1 MVNYGSGESP
11 RKHKKIAQIEEAR
24 KIKERFPAMS
34 ITKIAKLVDLN
45 PTTLY
50 TCQWYRTI
58 KPVRGYEDAP
68 SRTAELS
75 GAVKSARPKI
85 AQYGNPLASEEE
97 FTTQRIMGIVDA
109 LNQVAKS
116 QQDILNLLARLV

>member
-1 MVNYGSGESP
+1 MANYSHGKSP
-11 RKHKKIAQIEEAR
+11 KQHRKIVQIEEAR

-50 TCQWYRTI
+50 TSQWYRTI
-58 KPVRGYEDAP
+58 KPVRGYKDAP
-68 SRTAELS
+68 SQTAELS
-75 GAVKSARPKI
+75 GAVKSARPQI